1 MDKLVNEGK
10 RRRQRIVVGIS
21 GATGIIYGIRALQML
36 RELGIETHLVVSSAG
51 EMTREYET
59 PLSRSDL
66 HGLADVVHPLS
77 DVGASIASGSYRT
90 LGMLIAPC
98 SVRTLAELASGVTTT
113 LLTRAA
119 DVALKER
126 RCLVMMVREAPLHG
140 VHIRNMLT
148 VTESGGI
155 IHPPVPAFYTK
166 PQNIGDIVD
175 HSVARALD
183 SFGLDVRS
191 ISRWGESPPDLP
203 GNDAVEPAASN
214 VGSIDQGELGAITR
228 ASEQSRERRSLRA
241 AI

>member
-1 MDKLVNEGK
+1 MARGRAVLLLIVEESIAMDKLVNEGK

-36 RELGIETHLVVSSAG
+36 RELGIETHLVISRAG

-66 HGLADVVHPLS
+66 HGLADVVHPLA

-113 LLTRAA
+113 LLT
-119 DVALKER
+119 
-126 RCLVMMVREAPLHG
+126 
-140 VHIRNMLT
+140 LT

-166 PQNIGDIVD
+166 PRSIGDIVD

-183 SFGLDVRS
+183 CFGLDVGS
-191 ISRWGESPPDLP
+191 VSRWGEIPPDLP
-203 GNDAVEPAASN
+203 DNDEVEPAVGGEPN
-214 VGSIDQGELGAITR
+214 VYAENG
-228 ASEQSRERRSLRA
+228 
-241 AI
+241 

>member
-36 RELGIETHLVVSSAG
+36 RELGIETHLVVSRAG

-66 HGLADVVHPLS
+66 NGLADVVHPLA

-140 VHIRNMLT
+140 IHLRNMLT

-166 PQNIGDIVD
+166 PRSIGDIVD

-183 SFGLDVRS
+183 CFGLDVGS
-191 ISRWGESPPDLP
+191 VSRWGEISPDLP
-203 GNDAVEPAASN
+203 DNDEVEPAVVGEPN
-214 VGSIDQGELGAITR
+214 VYA
-228 ASEQSRERRSLRA
+228 
-241 AI
+241 

>member
-1 MDKLVNEGK
+1 
-10 RRRQRIVVGIS
+10 
-21 GATGIIYGIRALQML
+21 
-36 RELGIETHLVVSSAG
+36 
-51 EMTREYET
+51 
-59 PLSRSDL
+59 
-66 HGLADVVHPLS
+66 
-77 DVGASIASGSYRT
+77 
-90 LGMLIAPC
+90 MLIAPC

-166 PQNIGDIVD
+166 PQSIGDIVD

-183 SFGLDVRS
+183 CFGVDVRS

-203 GNDAVEPAASN
+203 DNDPVEPAVVGEPN
-214 VGSIDQGELGAITR
+214 VYAWNG
-228 ASEQSRERRSLRA
+228 
-241 AI
+241 